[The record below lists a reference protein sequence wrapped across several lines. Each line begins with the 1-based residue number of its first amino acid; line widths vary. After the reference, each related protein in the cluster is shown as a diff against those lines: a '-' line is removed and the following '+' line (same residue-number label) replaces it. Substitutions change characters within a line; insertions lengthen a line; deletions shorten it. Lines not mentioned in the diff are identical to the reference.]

1 MPSNKN
7 AVLRYRI
14 IDGCLTNPYHKYP
27 SLDYIQ
33 KKIEEQLNNAIS
45 VSMIHKDF
53 KSMKEIYSAPIKF
66 NKIREGYHYT
76 EDGFSIK
83 EFPLTTEEISA
94 LDFSTALL
102 QNLKG
107 TKLFIQFENAINKLT
122 EGYRISKVLG
132 KSERQV
138 IQIEEPTKTL
148 GNQWLEPLLEAI
160 IQKKALA
167 ITYAR
172 YGGEPKEHIVSTC
185 LLKEYHNRWY
195 LVGYSARVKD
205 LLVMALDRIKA
216 VDPSKSPYQA
226 DINFISEDF
235 FKYSFG
241 ITQIHGAKPEK
252 ILLSFT
258 PHQAQYILS
267 QPLHQSQKLILEN
280 SKEVQIELEVYITQE
295 LIMSILGYGA
305 GVKVLKPVH
314 FKKQIK
320 ELIQQ
325 MLVNYK

>member
-7 AVLRYRI
+7 ATLRYRI
-14 IDGCLTNPYHKYP
+14 IDSCLTNSMHPYP
-27 SLDYIQ
+27 NVAYIQ
-33 KKIEEQLNNAIS
+33 RKIEEQLNGEIS
-45 VSMIHKDF
+45 ISMIRKDF
-53 KSMKEIYSAPIKF
+53 AAMEHIYSAPIKF
-66 NKIREGYHYT
+66 NKTREGYYYT
-76 EDGFSIK
+76 EADFSIK
-83 EFPLTTEEISA
+83 EFPLSEEEISA

-102 QNLKG
+102 NNLKD
-107 TKLFIQFENAINKLT
+107 TQLFSQFENAINKII
-122 EGYRISKVLG
+122 EGYRISKKIG
-132 KSERQV
+132 KSERQL
-138 IQIEEPTKTL
+138 IQVEEPVRTQ
-148 GNQWLEPLLEAI
+148 GQEWLEPLLDAI
-160 IQKKALA
+160 KYKNAVKVI
-167 ITYAR
+167 YAR
-172 YGGEPKEHIVSTC
+172 YGGVPKEHIMSPC
-185 LLKEYHNRWY
+185 ILKEYHNRWY
-195 LVGYSARVKD
+195 LVGYSARVND
-205 LLVMALDRIKA
+205 LLVMALDRIKTVEA
-216 VDPSKSPYQA
+216 SKSAYQA
-226 DINFISEDF
+226 DMNFNSEDF

-280 SKEVQIELEVYITQE
+280 SKEVQVELEVYITQE